1 MPVIYPTLSKVRGHG
16 VLIPMKQKRKKI
28 SPWQR
33 WVIIVTLTAPS
44 KPVACKR
51 LQLTQY
57 QHNVLLREACE
68 VLGVN
73 SINHAALKLGLIKVN
88 YEELGEWASA
98 SKVEL
103 GAGVTVDLGD
113 EEDVV

>member
-1 MPVIYPTLSKVRGHG
+1 
-16 VLIPMKQKRKKI
+16 MKPKRKKV

-44 KPVACKR
+44 KAIACKR
-51 LQLTQY
+51 LNLTQY
-57 QHNVLLREACE
+57 QQNALLREAFE

-88 YEELGEWASA
+88 YDELGEWASA

-103 GAGVTVDLGD
+103 GAGVTVDIG
-113 EEDVV
+113 EEDVI